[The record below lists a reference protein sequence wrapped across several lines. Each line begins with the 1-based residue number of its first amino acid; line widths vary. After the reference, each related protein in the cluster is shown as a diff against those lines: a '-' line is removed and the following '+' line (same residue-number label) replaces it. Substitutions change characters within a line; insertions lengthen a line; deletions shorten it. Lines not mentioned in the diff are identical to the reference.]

1 MKKRFLSLFALFFL
15 GVATSLWAAT
25 PLKKVSVLIDND
37 FCGDPDGLFALAQQV
52 LEPST
57 HIVGIVG
64 GHLNSNAG
72 TFPNVRKG
80 KKIIQG
86 KTFKETKASF

>member
-1 MKKRFLSLFALFFL
+1 MKKRFLSLFVLFFL

-72 TFPNVRKG
+72 SPIAPIRPLSRWRKP
-80 KKIIQG
+80 
-86 KTFKETKASF
+86 TPCLT